1 MMFGVFSCYFHL
13 SCFANAVVSV
23 DVDHAPIT
31 RALITPKTFAEG
43 VRSKQLSVEDYEVDS
58 GNDERAPSF
67 DGDWPDDN
75 DYGIVDD
82 VFENELINVPHKVL
96 VPDIMQSDL
105 NSALKYII
113 FSSFFG
119 VMLLHILLF
128 AANSLTTLLEN
139 RSKRSASIITRHRS
153 KWMCIC

>member
-1 MMFGVFSCYFHL
+1 MQWYL
-13 SCFANAVVSV
+13 V

-31 RALITPKTFAEG
+31 RELITPKTFAEG

-58 GNDERAPSF
+58 GIDERAPSF

-82 VFENELINVPHKVL
+82 VFENELINVPPKVL
-96 VPDIMQSDL
+96 VPDIMQPDL
-105 NSALKYII
+105 NSAPKYII
-113 FSSFFG
+113 FSSFLC

-128 AANSLTTLLEN
+128 AANSLTSLLEN
-139 RSKRSASIITRHRS
+139 RSKRSASIITRHQS

>member
-1 MMFGVFSCYFHL
+1 MQWCL
-13 SCFANAVVSV
+13 V

-43 VRSKQLSVEDYEVDS
+43 VSSKQLSVEDYEVDS

-67 DGDWPDDN
+67 DGDWPNDY

-96 VPDIMQSDL
+96 VPDIMQPDL
-105 NSALKYII
+105 NSAPK
-113 FSSFFG
+113 
-119 VMLLHILLF
+119 
-128 AANSLTTLLEN
+128 
-139 RSKRSASIITRHRS
+139 
-153 KWMCIC
+153 

>member
-1 MMFGVFSCYFHL
+1 MHWCL
-13 SCFANAVVSV
+13 V

-67 DGDWPDDN
+67 DGDWPDDDDCGN
-75 DYGIVDD
+75 VDD

-113 FSSFFG
+113 FSSVFG